1 MVVALQVGLLELVV
15 QDLRM
20 VDAETALLAAHTDDF
35 VNQVQLILRQ
45 LWVLI
50 LVDDDLRS
58 SLVLG
63 VIEVK

>member
-1 MVVALQVGLLELVV
+1 MVVALQIGLLELVV
-15 QDLRM
+15 QDLRI
-20 VDAETALLAAHTDDF
+20 VDAETALPAAHAYDF

-45 LWVLI
+45 LWVLV

-63 VIEVK
+63 VIEVN